1 MDVDRTYR
9 RQSVDVEKRLD
20 SGGGGDNLLTK
31 SDPQQDPHLYDI
43 VKATQVK
50 KTDFSISII
59 RSKFLIIRVAFNF
72 NSLECTLAVS
82 SY

>member
-1 MDVDRTYR
+1 MDRTYR

-50 KTDFSISII
+50 KEDI
-59 RSKFLIIRVAFNF
+59 
-72 NSLECTLAVS
+72 
-82 SY
+82 

>member
-50 KTDFSISII
+50 KQIFQFQLYVP
-59 RSKFLIIRVAFNF
+59 K
-72 NSLECTLAVS
+72 
-82 SY
+82 